1 MRIAIDRRFV
11 LAALL
16 AAVIGFAI
24 SLWPV
29 MFVASIAV
37 PAFAL
42 RQHRWAHAA
51 AVAFAYYAGAT
62 WVVIPGAK
70 TFFGAGA
77 GLLDGSTLWLFGA
90 GLLCVPYG
98 MIWSSSPRFI
108 WLRAPAAV
116 LMSVPPPLGI
126 LGVASPLT
134 AAGLLFPGTGW
145 LGLTATLLSIAALC
159 VRPALTAWAIAAI
172 AFSCNLTYPANPKPP
187 SDWQAVSTHFGGLG
201 LNGLSPED
209 EFQAAEFIQ
218 QAALRSNARVIVF
231 PETAVPRWT
240 EATDL
245 FWQPTLEALASSGRT
260 MLIGTTFDIPG
271 QPGYENGIVIRGAQA
286 GVFLQ
291 HIPVPVGMW
300 NPMRSSSVPLHIL
313 DPSIVKIGNH
323 RAAIIICYEHFL
335 TWPILKAFLDQPD
348 VLVGVANDYLA
359 RDTRIPALQ
368 SEILTVWAR
377 LFRSSKIS
385 ATND

>member
-1 MRIAIDRRFV
+1 MRIAIDRRFI

-24 SLWPV
+24 SLWPL
-29 MFVASIAV
+29 MFIASICV
-37 PAFAL
+37 PAFAF
-42 RQHRWAHAA
+42 RQHRRAHAA
-51 AVAFAYYAGAT
+51 AVAFAYYSGAT

-77 GLLDGSTLWLFGA
+77 GLFDGVGLWLTGA
-90 GLLCVPYG
+90 ALLCVPYAL
-98 MIWSSSPRFI
+98 IWSVSPRFL

-116 LMSVPPPLGI
+116 LISLPPPLGI
-126 LGVASPLT
+126 IGVASPLT

-145 LGLTATLLSIAALC
+145 LGLAAILMSIAALC
-159 VRPALTAWAIAAI
+159 VRPAFTAWAIAAI
-172 AFSCNLTYPANPKPP
+172 AFSCNLASPANPKPP

-201 LNGLSPED
+201 LNGVSAED

-218 QAALRSNARVIVF
+218 QAALHSNARVIVF

-245 FWQPTLEALASSGRT
+245 FWQPTLEAVASSGKT
-260 MLIGTTFDIPG
+260 ILIGTTFDIPG
-271 QPGYENGIVIRGAQA
+271 QPGYENGIIIRGAQA

-300 NPMRSSSVPLHIL
+300 NPMRSSSVPFHIL
-313 DPSIVKIGNH
+313 NPSVVTIGNH
-323 RAAIIICYEHFL
+323 RAAIIICYEQFV
-335 TWPILKAFLDQPD
+335 TWPILKAFLDHPD
-348 VLVGVANDYLA
+348 VLVGVANDYWA

-368 SEILTVWAR
+368 SQILKFWAR

>member
-1 MRIAIDRRFV
+1 VRIAIDRRFV

-24 SLWPV
+24 SLWPL
-29 MFVASIAV
+29 MFIASICV
-37 PAFAL
+37 PAWAL
-42 RQHRWAHAA
+42 RQHKRAHAIT
-51 AVAFAYYAGAT
+51 VAFAYYAGAT
-62 WVVIPGAK
+62 GVVISGAK

-77 GLLDGSTLWLFGA
+77 GLLDGITLWLIGA
-90 GLLCVPYG
+90 ALLCVPYAL
-98 MIWSSSPRFI
+98 IWSESPRLI

-145 LGLTATLLSIAALC
+145 LGLAATLMSIAALC
-159 VRPALTAWAIAAI
+159 VRPAFTAWAIAAI
-172 AFSCNLTYPANPKPP
+172 AFSCNLAYPGNPRPP

-201 LNGLSPED
+201 LNGVSAED

-218 QAALRSNARVIVF
+218 QAALHSNARVIVF

-245 FWQPTLEALASSGRT
+245 FWQPTLEAVASSGKT

-300 NPMRSSSVPLHIL
+300 NPMRSSSVPFHIL
-313 DPSIVKIGNH
+313 NPSVVTVGNH
-323 RAAIIICYEHFL
+323 RTAIIICYEQFL
-335 TWPILKAFLDQPD
+335 TWPILKAFLDHPD
-348 VLVGVANDYLA
+348 VFVSVANDYWA

-368 SEILTVWAR
+368 SQILKFWAR